1 MASSDKGAISKL
13 VRLLSYARPH
23 LWLLG
28 VAILASLVYA
38 AGETGRAYL
47 LKPLADDVLLASFKA
62 DSLGDVLE
70 SSAVG
75 TVDASKL
82 EEERVALKERV
93 KASVLEI
100 AIWSIFIV
108 IGMPL
113 ARFVRDFSGEWVTN
127 RLFVDMQSH
136 LGGKL
141 LELPLSH
148 HQQGPRGDFVS
159 RMTSDVAL
167 ANRAQA
173 LIFGSGVQAIAIVF
187 TSLGVAFYLS
197 WQLTLVALVIAP
209 PIAIVFQTFG
219 RRIRESSL
227 ARQEQVSEVMQRL
240 IQMLSGIKV
249 IKAFHAEARERA
261 AFQAEINRYFR
272 KAMRV
277 IRNRVYSRT
286 LVEFLTQAV
295 FIAVFWVGVY
305 GIIQGIWGLTL
316 GTLVA
321 YLFIIARL
329 LRPIKS
335 LTQLYNSLQDSL
347 PAADRL
353 FEILDAEGEPSD
365 APDAVALDRVTQGI
379 RYRDLVFSY
388 AREHVLNGVNLEI
401 GAGEVIA
408 LVGRTG
414 AGKTTLTDLL
424 LRFRRPDS
432 GTIEIDGVELG
443 RIQRDSLRKLIA
455 VVTQEPFLFDTTLLE
470 NIRYGHP
477 HASFEEITR
486 ATRAANIHDFI
497 ETLPDGYDTRAGDLG
512 AMLSGGQRQRI
523 TIARAILRDPQ
534 ILIFDEATS
543 ALDAK
548 AEAQVQEAIW
558 NLMKGRTVLVI
569 AHRLSTVKGADR
581 IAVLEDGRISM
592 VGTHEELIARGGLYR
607 ELVELQLT
615 DLPGAA

>member
-1 MASSDKGAISKL
+1 MIRVSQDDHVRASR
-13 VRLLSYARPH
+13 VRL
-23 LWLLG
+23 
-28 VAILASLVYA
+28 
-38 AGETGRAYL
+38 GESQG
-47 LKPLADDVLLASFKA
+47 
-62 DSLGDVLE
+62 E
-70 SSAVG
+70 
-75 TVDASKL
+75 
-82 EEERVALKERV
+82 
-93 KASVLEI
+93 
-100 AIWSIFIV
+100 
-108 IGMPL
+108 
-113 ARFVRDFSGEWVTN
+113 FVRSV
-127 RLFVDMQSH
+127 
-136 LGGKL
+136 
-141 LELPLSH
+141 
-148 HQQGPRGDFVS
+148 
-159 RMTSDVAL
+159 
-167 ANRAQA
+167 
-173 LIFGSGVQAIAIVF
+173 
-187 TSLGVAFYLS
+187 
-197 WQLTLVALVIAP
+197 
-209 PIAIVFQTFG
+209 
-219 RRIRESSL
+219 
-227 ARQEQVSEVMQRL
+227 EVMQRL

-365 APDAVALDRVTQGI
+365 APDAVAQDRVTQGI

-388 AREHVLNGVNLEI
+388 ARERVLNGVNLEI

>member
-1 MASSDKGAISKL
+1 
-13 VRLLSYARPH
+13 
-23 LWLLG
+23 
-28 VAILASLVYA
+28 
-38 AGETGRAYL
+38 
-47 LKPLADDVLLASFKA
+47 
-62 DSLGDVLE
+62 
-70 SSAVG
+70 
-75 TVDASKL
+75 
-82 EEERVALKERV
+82 
-93 KASVLEI
+93 
-100 AIWSIFIV
+100 
-108 IGMPL
+108 
-113 ARFVRDFSGEWVTN
+113 
-127 RLFVDMQSH
+127 
-136 LGGKL
+136 GGKL

-148 HQQGPRGDFVS
+148 HQQGPRADFVS
-159 RMTSDVAL
+159 RMTSDTLL

-173 LIFGSGVQAIAIVF
+173 LIFGNGVQAIANLI

-209 PIAIVFQTFG
+209 PIAIVIQTFG
-219 RRIRESSL
+219 RRIREASL

-388 AREHVLNGVNLEI
+388 ARERVLNGVNLEI

-477 HASFEEITR
+477 HASFEDITR